1 MIFHFLVIL
10 FVLRTMCP
18 YLLTLDHTRFKVGFV
33 PQQDLLFAEIK
44 EKTLETSM
52 MKSGL
57 MRCALLTVSAWTMAG
72 SAVAQ
77 SDFPSKPV
85 RIVVPYSAGGT
96 ADLLP
101 RVIGEKLTAI
111 WKQPVV
117 IENRTGAG
125 GNIGADYVAKAA
137 PDGYTLLVT
146 PPAPL
151 VINQYL
157 YRNLPF
163 DPEKLEPVTVL
174 AQVPNVLAVRHS
186 FPANNAAEFINYA
199 RQNVG
204 KVTVANQGNGTTSHL
219 TGALVAAQAGLS
231 IVPVPYKGT
240 APALADLMGGQ
251 VDAFFDNIT
260 STYPQAKAG
269 KVRVLAVTSKS
280 RSPLMPDMP
289 TLDESGLSGFDVSTW
304 FGVAAPAGTP
314 PEIVATV
321 AEAIRG
327 VLQMPDVQ
335 ARFAEQG
342 AEVVAN
348 TPDEMR
354 SFMQSER
361 QKWKSAIDSA
371 DVSIN

>member
-1 MIFHFLVIL
+1 
-10 FVLRTMCP
+10 
-18 YLLTLDHTRFKVGFV
+18 
-33 PQQDLLFAEIK
+33 
-44 EKTLETSM
+44 M
-52 MKSGL
+52 MKNGL
-57 MRCALLTVSAWTMAG
+57 MSCALLTFSVWTVAG

-77 SDFPSKPV
+77 PNFPTKPV
-85 RIVVPYSAGGT
+85 RIVVPYPAGGT

-101 RVIGEKLTAI
+101 RIIGEKLTAM

-125 GNIGADYVAKAA
+125 GNIRADNVAKAD
-137 PDGYTLLVT
+137 PDGYTLLIT

-163 DPEKLEPVTVL
+163 EPEKFEPVTVL
-174 AQVPNVLAVRHS
+174 AQVPNVLAVRHN
-186 FPANNAAEFINYA
+186 FPANNAEEFIAYA

-204 KVTVANQGNGTTSHL
+204 KVTMANQGNGTTSHL
-219 TGALVAAQAGLS
+219 TGALVADQAGLE
-231 IVPVPYKGT
+231 VVAVPYKGT

-269 KVRVLAVTSKS
+269 KVRVLAVTSKT

-289 TLDESGLSGFDVSTW
+289 TLDESGLPGFDVSTW

-314 PEIVATV
+314 PELVASLSD
-321 AEAIRG
+321 AIRK

-361 QKWKSAIDSA
+361 EKWKSAIDSA

>member
-1 MIFHFLVIL
+1 MAEPQGSSCQMEVPAML
-10 FVLRTMCP
+10 FNIAK
-18 YLLTLDHTRFKVGFV
+18 LLKC
-33 PQQDLLFAEIK
+33 QQGAP
-44 EKTLETSM
+44 
-52 MKSGL
+52 
-57 MRCALLTVSAWTMAG
+57 RRA
-72 SAVAQ
+72 
-77 SDFPSKPV
+77 SKPV

-146 PPAPL
+146 PPAPF